1 MDNQMCIHAKLRAQ
15 GPGEVPHAQQSHP
28 SLSVLQQGGKDKGK
42 GKFTETEVKAMQDV
56 D

>member
-1 MDNQMCIHAKLRAQ
+1 VFVQVHIIIAHGVGK
-15 GPGEVPHAQQSHP
+15 VSHAQSHS
-28 SLSVLQQGGKDKGK
+28 SLSAPWRQGGKDKGK